1 MPQLTS
7 DYFTNKKLEQPHQRL
22 QNCAKYKKLLIIH
35 ILTQKKPTS
44 MLTKLCIYIK
54 KKKKYSNYAN
64 MHNYYSFLFY
74 FLIVFSL
81 SCNSFSPSTL
91 FLLYLLKSNKKFIQ
105 IIKIFKF
112 ILNLHPKFIRP
123 PLKKKKKKNPIKPI

>member
-44 MLTKLCIYIK
+44 MLAKLCIYI

-64 MHNYYSFLFY
+64 MHNYCSFLFY
-74 FLIVFSL
+74 FLIVFSP
-81 SCNSFSPSTL
+81 SCNSLSPSTL

-112 ILNLHPKFIRP
+112 ILNLDPKFIRP
-123 PLKKKKKKNPIKPI
+123 SLKKKKKKIPSNPYN